1 MTAREQ
7 EAITTALVQ
16 LAEALDAPMSEM
28 RIAAYLVALADLDAR
43 AVVAAL
49 TVQLRT
55 ATFMPR
61 PAEIR
66 QAVAGGSTDDAA
78 DLAWGHVLS
87 AIRSVGRYGDPRR
100 MLDEHAHAAML
111 ATFGS
116 WGAAC
121 DMSLDGAERQG
132 CAKQFRSVYGAAVRR
147 ETSQALTLAALPA
160 GLQFEARALL
170 GGRS

>member
-49 TVQLRT
+49 TLQLRT
-55 ATFMPR
+55 ATFFPR

-78 DLAWGHVLS
+78 DLAWGMCCQPS
-87 AIRSVGRYGDPRR
+87 AVWAATATPGGCWMSMPMRPCWPRLAVGAQRVTCRWTGPSGRAAPSSSAASTGRPCGARLRR
-100 MLDEHAHAAML
+100 
-111 ATFGS
+111 
-116 WGAAC
+116 
-121 DMSLDGAERQG
+121 R
-132 CAKQFRSVYGAAVRR
+132 
-147 ETSQALTLAALPA
+147 
-160 GLQFEARALL
+160 
-170 GGRS
+170 